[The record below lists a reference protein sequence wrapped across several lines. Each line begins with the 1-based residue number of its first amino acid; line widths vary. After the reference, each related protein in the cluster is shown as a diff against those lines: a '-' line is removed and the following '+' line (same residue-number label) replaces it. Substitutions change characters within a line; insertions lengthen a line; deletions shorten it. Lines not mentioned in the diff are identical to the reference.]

1 MDSLELE
8 CTLLDTG
15 RQRRDEA
22 ATLALGD
29 GGAVVGARG
38 GGSHCVDNERAVFAG
53 GPRCLGACVET
64 VSFLICLEAVPFV
77 IFMCY
82 FWVGPRYF

>member
-22 ATLALGD
+22 ATLALG
-29 GGAVVGARG
+29 G
-38 GGSHCVDNERAVFAG
+38 GGLNLIYSASTATVDMKSRVWLVLQAATCTLSW
-53 GPRCLGACVET
+53 PAT
-64 VSFLICLEAVPFV
+64 LEFEIV
-77 IFMCY
+77 
-82 FWVGPRYF
+82 

>member
-22 ATLALGD
+22 ATLALGG

-38 GGSHCVDNERAVFAG
+38 GGSHCVDHERAVFAG
-53 GPRCLGACVET
+53 GPRCLNKLNLIGYSMPE
-64 VSFLICLEAVPFV
+64 VSDGLEF
-77 IFMCY
+77 
-82 FWVGPRYF
+82 